1 MKTVTQF
8 KFSHWAF
15 FFNLFIL
22 SCTTSCNLDTSVP
35 PSEATGNIDEIVVIM
50 EQQDWKGSLGD
61 TVRHYFT
68 QSYDLLPQY
77 EPVFD
82 VRYLKPE
89 GFTSLLTA
97 ARNVVLFDVI
107 NRDKSTSLAID
118 LFGRENIDV
127 KENVLGKSDHY
138 AKGQQILYVYGR
150 NHQELIDYIHNNNQA
165 LVATVAN
172 NEIRKLKNTVYL
184 GGEDK
189 ALSNKINEKLDIN
202 MAVPKGYQLA
212 ADEDNMVWLR
222 YDTDKYTANLWIQ
235 NFESTAEADEF
246 GVNSRNQFGRAYVI
260 GSTPGSYM
268 TTEDLIDYFQTKT
281 TANGKERI
289 ESRGLWKMSA
299 DFLGGPFLNYCVAD
313 SSKNRTVVVDAFVM
327 APSSKKRQ
335 IMRQMEVLMN
345 NIKI

>member
-1 MKTVTQF
+1 MKIISQF
-8 KFSHWAF
+8 N
-15 FFNLFIL
+15 FNTWSFIALILLL
-22 SCTTSCNLDTSVP
+22 SYASCNLDTSVP
-35 PSEATGNIDEIVVIM
+35 PSDATGNIDEIVVIM

-77 EPVFD
+77 EPIFD

-97 ARNVVLFDVI
+97 ARNVVIFDVI
-107 NRDKSTSLAID
+107 NRDQSTRLALE
-118 LFGRENIDV
+118 LFGRDNIDV
-127 KENVLGKSDHY
+127 KENVLGKSDYY
-138 AKGQQILYVYGR
+138 AKGQQILYVYAKT
-150 NHQELIDYIHNNNQA
+150 HEDLIDYIYQNNGA
-165 LVATVAN
+165 LVRQVAD
-172 NEIRKLKNTVYL
+172 NEITKLKNTVYL

-189 ALSNKINEKLDIN
+189 ALSQKINEKMDIN
-202 MAVPKGYQLA
+202 IAVPKGYQLA
-212 ADEDNMVWLR
+212 ANEDNMVWLR

-235 NFESTAEADEF
+235 NFESTSQADDF
-246 GVNSRNQFGRAYVI
+246 GVISRNKFGRFYVI
-260 GSTPGSYM
+260 GSSPGSYM

-313 SSKNRTVVVDAFVM
+313 SSKKRTVVVDAFVM
-327 APSSKKRQ
+327 APSHKKRQ
-335 IMRQMEVLMN
+335 IMRQMEMLMN
-345 NIKI
+345 SIQI